1 MTYNINKGSSAIR
14 KNELIISRKTNELLN
29 SRIHFLN
36 KETISRRARLQNIFK
51 KKNNLIVQM
60 FY

>member
-29 SRIHFLN
+29 SRIQFLN
-36 KETISRRARLQNIFK
+36 KETISRRARLQNILK